1 MKWIRHSLLAALL
14 AASQTDA
21 AITLSNL
28 SAAQR
33 EGTKLVDI
41 YFDAVDS
48 ADSSV
53 GVSVAVANGGVELA
67 DAATFS
73 GDIGS
78 DVPTGTNL
86 HVVWDGGAGLNDTVT
101 SNLSFTLTVSPA
113 AVSGMGYIPAGTNV
127 VNDPNFSYTLTSGNL
142 FMDATEIT
150 KTEWDL
156 VDASAWGVYTSSGS
170 GYGWSHPVQAVSW
183 YEAAAWCNARSV
195 QDGLTPCYYG
205 GTSWFCDFSANGYR
219 LPTVME
225 WEYAARGGASGW
237 LYPWGNTISTTNANC
252 EVNGY
257 THPGFGGVTSPV
269 ESFAPNG
276 YGLYD
281 MAGNVWEWCWDIS
294 GANRLLK
301 GGSFLETPNALR
313 NGHYGLAPPGNQGDF
328 IGFRTVR
335 NAPAPTTQTKTIP
348 FDSRDY
354 ELEVVS
360 DHGSPD
366 PMPGVSSFAW
376 MASVT
381 CSIGAVVNEGGTNY
395 TCAGW
400 SGTGSVPAGG
410 TTNAVAVV
418 LSNLVSTITWNWVT
432 DDSDFDGMDD
442 DWERAFFSD
451 LDQAATNDF
460 DGDGQADFAEYI
472 AGTNPTNPA
481 SLFEL
486 VPGVAGADRIK
497 LEWMHA
503 PGRTYNIYWTPNLQ
517 HTPFTNL
524 ESNIA
529 YPRNAV
535 TVTPTQAQGFFKA
548 DVSK

>member
-1 MKWIRHSLLAALL
+1 
-14 AASQTDA
+14 
-21 AITLSNL
+21 
-28 SAAQR
+28 
-33 EGTKLVDI
+33 
-41 YFDAVDS
+41 
-48 ADSSV
+48 
-53 GVSVAVANGGVELA
+53 
-67 DAATFS
+67 
-73 GDIGS
+73 
-78 DVPTGTNL
+78 
-86 HVVWDGGAGLNDTVT
+86 
-101 SNLSFTLTVSPA
+101 
-113 AVSGMGYIPAGTNV
+113 
-127 VNDPNFSYTLTSGNL
+127 
-142 FMDATEIT
+142 
-150 KTEWDL
+150 
-156 VDASAWGVYTSSGS
+156 
-170 GYGWSHPVQAVSW
+170 
-183 YEAAAWCNARSV
+183 
-195 QDGLTPCYYG
+195 
-205 GTSWFCDFSANGYR
+205 
-219 LPTVME
+219 
-225 WEYAARGGASGW
+225 
-237 LYPWGNTISTTNANC
+237 
-252 EVNGY
+252 
-257 THPGFGGVTSPV
+257 
-269 ESFAPNG
+269 
-276 YGLYD
+276 
-281 MAGNVWEWCWDIS
+281 
-294 GANRLLK
+294 
-301 GGSFLETPNALR
+301 
-313 NGHYGLAPPGNQGDF
+313 
-328 IGFRTVR
+328 VR